1 MLKLK
6 EVTGCLE
13 AFAPSHLQ
21 ENYDNSGLI
30 VGDPEMEVNGCIIAL
45 DCIEE
50 VVQEA
55 IEKGINLIIAH
66 HPIVFSGLKRFNGTN
81 YVQRTVMKA
90 IKHDIAIYAIH
101 TNLDNV
107 IEGVNQVIGSKLGIE
122 NGKIL
127 APKYKDDENI
137 GAGMYGELSVPMK
150 TSDFL
155 KMVKDQFNAGV
166 VRYTN
171 ILKDEVQSIAW
182 CGGSGSFLLEAAK
195 SVKADVFLTS
205 DFKYHQ
211 FFDAENEVVI
221 VDIGHF
227 EGEQFTNEL
236 ISKVLSEKFP
246 KFVIRFT
253 EVNTNP
259 VNYL

>member
-6 EVTGCLE
+6 EVTDCLE
-13 AFAPSHLQ
+13 AFAPLNLQ

-30 VGDPEMEVNGCIIAL
+30 VGNPDQEVNGCIIAL

-55 IEKGINLIIAH
+55 IDKNINLIIAH
-66 HPIVFSGLKRFNGTN
+66 HPIVFSGLKQFTGKN
-81 YVQRTVMKA
+81 YVERTIMKA
-90 IKHDIAIYAIH
+90 IKHDVAIYAIH

-107 IEGVNQVIGSKLGIE
+107 FEGVNKKIGELLGV
-122 NGKIL
+122 NNRTIL
-127 APKYKDDENI
+127 SPKTKEDSLI
-137 GAGMYGELSVPMK
+137 GAGMIGDLDNEMDENAFLSH
-150 TSDFL
+150 
-155 KMVKDQFNAGV
+155 VKNAFNAGV
-166 VRYTN
+166 VRYTA
-171 ILKDEVQSIAW
+171 LKNKPVKRVAW
-182 CGGSGSFLLEAAK
+182 CGGSGSFLLKEAK
-195 SVKADVFLTS
+195 RQKADVFVTS

-227 EGEQFTNEL
+227 EGEQYTNEL